1 VKERAR
7 APANN
12 ILALMSFLRPG
23 VDPILMAL
31 VEEAGRNVQ
40 RSGLLLR
47 DLLVD
52 YPERAA
58 LAQDLKVCEQE
69 GDRITHDIIH
79 RLAARGRVRAP
90 FSAGDG
96 YALATALDDIVDHS
110 EHAAAQLG
118 LYRVEAPMEQ
128 AVEFADVLVGAGEQ
142 IAQALRS
149 LRTDTE
155 LATHLVEI
163 HRLENEGDRLQRD
176 GVASLFAGGIDPMV
190 VIRWKDIF
198 EALEAAVDA
207 CETVAHVLE
216 GITLKQ
222 GGRRRA

>member
-1 VKERAR
+1 ME
-7 APANN
+7 
-12 ILALMSFLRPG
+12 
-23 VDPILMAL
+23 L

-40 RSGLLLR
+40 RCGLLLN
-47 DLLVD
+47 DLLKE
-52 YPERAA
+52 YPERAP
-58 LAQDLKVCEQE
+58 LAQDVKVCEQE

-79 RLAARGRVRAP
+79 RLAGRGRVRAP
-90 FSAGDG
+90 FDAGDG

-110 EHAAAQLG
+110 EHVAALLS
-118 LYRVEAPMEQ
+118 LYGVEAPMEQ
-128 AVEFADVLVGAGEQ
+128 AVEFTDVLVGAGEQ

-149 LRTDTE
+149 LRTGTE
-155 LATHLVEI
+155 LGPHLVEI

-176 GVASLFAGGIDPMV
+176 AVASLFAGGIDPMV

-198 EALEAAVDA
+198 ESLEAAVDA

-222 GGRRRA
+222 RRRRRRR

>member
-1 VKERAR
+1 MSPLWSR
-7 APANN
+7 PDGT
-12 ILALMSFLRPG
+12 LMS
-23 VDPILMAL
+23 L

-40 RSGLLLR
+40 RSSLLLH

-52 YPERAA
+52 YPEHAT
-58 LAQDLKVCEQE
+58 LARDLKVCEQE

-79 RLAARGRVRAP
+79 RLADGRVRAP
-90 FSAGDG
+90 FGRRDG
-96 YALATALDDIVDHS
+96 YTLATALDDIVDQS

-118 LYRVEAPMEQ
+118 LYGVEAPMER

-149 LRTDTE
+149 LRTGTE
-155 LATHLVEI
+155 LAPQLVEI

-176 GVASLFAGGIDPMV
+176 AVASLFAGGIDPMV

-198 EALEAAVDA
+198 ESLESAIDA

-216 GITLKQ
+216 GITLKARW
-222 GGRRRA
+222 RRR

>member
-1 VKERAR
+1 MSLLRRGIDPV
-7 APANN
+7 
-12 ILALMSFLRPG
+12 LMS
-23 VDPILMAL
+23 L

-40 RSGLLLR
+40 RCGLLLH

-52 YPERAA
+52 YPEHAT

-79 RLAARGRVRAP
+79 RLAGARVRAP
-90 FSAGDG
+90 FTTDDG
-96 YALATALDDIVDHS
+96 YALATALDDIVDHA

-118 LYRVEAPMEQ
+118 LYGVEAPMEQ

-149 LRTDTE
+149 LRNGAE
-155 LATHLVEI
+155 LGPHLVEI

-198 EALEAAVDA
+198 ESLEAAVDA

-222 GGRRRA
+222 SRRRR

>member
-1 VKERAR
+1 VSFWRR
-7 APANN
+7 GSDG
-12 ILALMSFLRPG
+12 ALL
-23 VDPILMAL
+23 AL

-52 YPERAA
+52 YPEHAT
-58 LAQDLKVCEQE
+58 LAKDLKVCEQE

-79 RLAARGRVRAP
+79 RLAGRRIRAP
-90 FSAGDG
+90 FGAADG

-110 EHAAAQLG
+110 EQAAAQLG
-118 LYRVEAPMEQ
+118 LYGVEAPMEQ

-149 LRTDTE
+149 LRTGTE
-155 LATHLVEI
+155 LAPNLVEI

-198 EALEAAVDA
+198 ESLEAAVDA

-222 GGRRRA
+222 RRRSG

>member
-1 VKERAR
+1 
-7 APANN
+7 
-12 ILALMSFLRPG
+12 MSFWQRQSDG
-23 VDPILMAL
+23 ALMAL

-52 YPERAA
+52 YPEHAA
-58 LAQDLKVCEQE
+58 LAKDLKVCEQE

-79 RLAARGRVRAP
+79 RLAGGRRIRAP
-90 FSAGDG
+90 FGAADG

-110 EHAAAQLG
+110 EQAAAQLG
-118 LYRVEAPMEQ
+118 LYGVEAPMER
-128 AVEFADVLVGAGEQ
+128 AVELADVLVGAGEQ

-149 LRTDTE
+149 LRTGTE
-155 LATHLVEI
+155 LARNLVEI

-198 EALEAAVDA
+198 ESLEAAVDA

-222 GGRRRA
+222 RRRRG